1 MNNEEVMHEQPMVVH
16 ETDHASHGHHKQS
29 FITKY
34 IFSQDHKM
42 ISHQF
47 VITGIIWAVIGGF
60 FSVIFRLQL
69 GFPDQTLSLIH
80 ISEPTRQ
87 AEISYAVFC
96 LKKKKK

>member
-1 MNNEEVMHEQPMVVH
+1 MNNEEVLHEKPLVLH
-16 ETDHASHGHHKQS
+16 ETDHAPHEHPHQS

-69 GFPDQTLSLIH
+69 GFPDQTFPLARRYIWPLGAGRKIG
-80 ISEPTRQ
+80 
-87 AEISYAVFC
+87 Y
-96 LKKKKK
+96 